1 MEMLKKNL
9 KLIEIEHRMLLPRGV
24 RASQIKALEVS
35 KLGFLIREAK
45 DRLGF
50 NPASL
55 LKLELESK

>member
-1 MEMLKKNL
+1 MLKKNL

-55 LKLELESK
+55 LKLE